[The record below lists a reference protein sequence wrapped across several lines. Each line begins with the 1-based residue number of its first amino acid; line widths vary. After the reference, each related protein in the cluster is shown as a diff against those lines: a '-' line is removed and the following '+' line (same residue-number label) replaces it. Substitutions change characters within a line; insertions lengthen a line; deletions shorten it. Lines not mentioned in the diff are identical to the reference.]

1 MSTGNLW
8 TALRL
13 AATAALAAGAMIFI
27 TAQAA
32 AQGPTAAIGDAS
44 AAPGER
50 VTVELGASDIAAPG
64 LAAWSIDIS
73 YDPSVVEVLSC
84 DPVADTGSQV
94 CNPDF
99 TDDSMRLAGASG
111 TGLEGDSTLAE
122 LTFTCIAEG
131 TSDIEIDL
139 VTFADATLGA
149 PAPIDAEVDNGEITC
164 AAVPVPVP
172 VLPQA
177 GQGPGEAD
185 GTGLFWLLATLSV
198 AGLALLGFGFQT
210 RRQRA

>member
-1 MSTGNLW
+1 M
-8 TALRL
+8 ALRL
-13 AATAALAAGAMIFI
+13 AATAALAAGAMILI

-32 AQGPTAAIGDAS
+32 AQGPTAAVGDAA
-44 AAPGER
+44 AAPGET
-50 VTVELGASDIAAPG
+50 VTVELGASDIVAPG

-99 TDDSMRLAGASG
+99 TDDSMRLAGASAN
-111 TGLEGDSTLAE
+111 GLEGDSALAE
-122 LTFTCIAEG
+122 LTFKCIAAG
-131 TSDIEIDL
+131 TSAIEVDL

-164 AAVPVPVP
+164 AGAAG
-172 VLPQA
+172 LPDS
-177 GQGPGEAD
+177 GQGAD
-185 GTGLFWLLATLSV
+185 RESGASLFWLVATLSI
-198 AGLALLGFGFQT
+198 AGLALLGFGFRT
-210 RRQRA
+210 RRRA